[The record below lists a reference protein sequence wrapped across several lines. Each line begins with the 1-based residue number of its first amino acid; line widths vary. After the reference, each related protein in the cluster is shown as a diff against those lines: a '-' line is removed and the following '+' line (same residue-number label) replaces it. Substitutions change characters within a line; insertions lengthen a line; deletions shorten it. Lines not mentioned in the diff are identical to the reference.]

1 MTIGLNKNKSIY
13 QPILSQIKIPLKQP
27 GGAVSNKED
36 YLIFTREN
44 NLGGFRCWVMFLV
57 GAIRLHLVVL
67 FLFKT
72 GRFGLNIGLK
82 SCFVVTQFPQK

>member
-36 YLIFTREN
+36 YFIFTHEN
-44 NLGGFRCWVMFLV
+44 NHIFMLTLNSRKFPVLGD
-57 GAIRLHLVVL
+57 VL
-67 FLFKT
+67 SWCYSVALGCT
-72 GRFGLNIGLK
+72 
-82 SCFVVTQFPQK
+82 FPI

>member
-1 MTIGLNKNKSIY
+1 MKTIGPKMTIGLNKNKSIY

-44 NLGGFRCWVMFLV
+44 NHIFMSQKGPV
-57 GAIRLHLVVL
+57 
-67 FLFKT
+67 
-72 GRFGLNIGLK
+72 
-82 SCFVVTQFPQK
+82 SC